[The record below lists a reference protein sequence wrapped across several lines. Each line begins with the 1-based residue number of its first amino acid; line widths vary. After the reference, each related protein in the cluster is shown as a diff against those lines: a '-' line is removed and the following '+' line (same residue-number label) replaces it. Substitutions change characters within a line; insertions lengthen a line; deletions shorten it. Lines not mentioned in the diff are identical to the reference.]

1 MTDNMKK
8 FIEFLSS
15 QDEETSEKAS
25 KMEEDELIAFAAEN
39 GITVTPEDFAEAK
52 KEAEAAAEGE
62 ISDDELSAVA
72 GGKTCACVA
81 GGGGEADAA
90 KTRCPC
96 SSFGAGSGPDPVW
109 DEVCACVAW
118 GHGKDTRGSNRCVC
132 FVGGGGQTAG

>member
-25 KMEEDELIAFAAEN
+25 KMEQDELIAFAAEN

-62 ISDDELSAVA
+62 LSDDELSAVA
-72 GGKTCACVA
+72 GGGVCACVA
-81 GGGGEADAA
+81 GGGGEE
-90 KTRCPC
+90 
-96 SSFGAGSGPDPVW
+96 GPGRDG
-109 DEVCACVAW
+109 VCACVAF
-118 GHGKDTRGSNRCVC
+118 GQGLDKERSALESRCVC
-132 FVGGGGQTAG
+132 FLGGGGTSHDS

>member
-8 FIEFLSS
+8 FIEFMSS
-15 QDEETSEKAS
+15 QDEDTYKKAS

-72 GGKTCACVA
+72 GGKACACIF
-81 GGGGEADAA
+81 GGGGEPSDP
-90 KTRCPC
+90 K
-96 SSFGAGSGPDPVW
+96 SSTYDT
-109 DEVCACVAW
+109 VCACVMA
-118 GHGKDTRGSNRCVC
+118 GEGRDSTGDDRCGC
-132 FVGGGGQTAG
+132 PLVGGGVTRG